1 LYRSLKPSKRRSSD
15 SRDAPINKLPKKQR
29 EQVLDILCSEQYIE
43 DSPYQAYSKLLD
55 EGKWYCSIRTM
66 YRILQENSL
75 SRERRQ
81 VRRRQKHV
89 KPVVKATGPNTV
101 WSWDI
106 TRLPGPFKGKYYFLY
121 VMLDVYSRYVVGW
134 MVSEREN
141 ADLAQHFIRESL
153 RNKNLLEDSLTIHS
167 DRGSPMKAASTV
179 ELIALLGLSQSY
191 SRPRVS
197 NDNAFSESQFKTL
210 KYHRYFRGWYEGLE
224 QAKSEM
230 EKFFKWYNREHRH
243 INLGLLT
250 PAMVY
255 EGRATEVIEG
265 RKQVL
270 KEAFNKY
277 PERFS
282 KAGPRLAVPVEN
294 VGINVKIRRKSI
306 PVI

>member
-1 LYRSLKPSKRRSSD
+1 MSD
-15 SRDAPINKLPKKQR
+15 KQR
-29 EQVLDILCSEQYIE
+29 EDILTLLCSEKYIE

-66 YRILQENSL
+66 YRILAENKL
-75 SRERRQ
+75 SGERRNIS
-81 VRRRQKHV
+81 RRQKYA
-89 KPVVKATGPNTV
+89 KPVIKAAGPNTV

-121 VMLDVYSRYVVGW
+121 VMLDVYSRYVTGW
-134 MVSEREN
+134 MVSDREN

-153 RNKNLLEDSLTIHS
+153 RNKNLREESLTIHS

-179 ELIALLGLSQSY
+179 ELVALLGLSQSY

-197 NDNAFSESQFKTL
+197 DDNAFSESQFKTL
-210 KYHRYFRGWYEGLE
+210 KYHRYFRGWYENLD
-224 QAKSEM
+224 QAKTEM
-230 EKFFKWYNREHRH
+230 DKFFMWYNHEHRH

-255 EGRATEVIEG
+255 EGRASEVISE
-265 RKQVL
+265 RKKVL
-270 KEAFNKY
+270 KEAFNRH

-282 KAGPRLAVPVEN
+282 KTGPKLLVPVEN
-294 VGINVKIRRKSI
+294 VGINIKIRRKSI
-306 PVI
+306 PVM